1 MRVNYYS
8 VADHTDQRS
17 LNFHRLFITYSFL
30 PPFLDAD
37 MKDAIIDVIDGS
49 EPVDALQALFAV
61 VYAVAAENGI
71 SQFTLNEL
79 FSSTVDAHFEVAN
92 AAEEIDEQTDE

>member
-1 MRVNYYS
+1 
-8 VADHTDQRS
+8 
-17 LNFHRLFITYSFL
+17 
-30 PPFLDAD
+30 

-71 SQFTLNEL
+71 ERFTLNEL
-79 FSSTVDAHFEVAN
+79 FSSTVDAHFEVAS
-92 AAEEIDEQTDE
+92 ASEEIDEQTDE